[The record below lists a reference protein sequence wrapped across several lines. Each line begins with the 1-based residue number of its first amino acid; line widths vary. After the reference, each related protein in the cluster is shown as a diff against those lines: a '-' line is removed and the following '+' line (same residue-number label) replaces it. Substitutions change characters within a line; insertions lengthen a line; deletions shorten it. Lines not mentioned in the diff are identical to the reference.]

1 MITYGELNLEEQKYR
16 LWVAYEII
24 SKVHSNLCRNGN
36 RQNDIRYEEGTLE
49 ICQSLIDL
57 ISKMDKES
65 AKNGLPTIFM
75 EEE

>member
-1 MITYGELNLEEQKYR
+1 MIIYGDLNLEEQKYR

-24 SKVHSNLCRNGN
+24 TKVHSNLCRHGN
-36 RQNDIRYEEGTLE
+36 RQNDIRYEDDTLE

-57 ISKMDKES
+57 ISKMDNES

>member
-24 SKVHSNLCRNGN
+24 SKVHSNLCRHGN

-49 ICQSLIDL
+49 ICQSLIDV

-65 AKNGLPTIFM
+65 AKKGLQTIFT